1 MQPARLRD
9 WVELME
15 RFNLWL
21 TIDQH
26 SKVLCFG
33 PQCEMNDIALH
44 CFAGMGVNVHVLP
57 DGHEPEFCENNDY
70 CSS

>member
-1 MQPARLRD
+1 
-9 WVELME
+9 VELME

-44 CFAGMGVNVHVLP
+44 CFAGMSVNVHVLP
-57 DGHEPEFCENNDY
+57 DGHEPEPLTTSQED
-70 CSS
+70 

>member
-1 MQPARLRD
+1 MQPAKLRD

-57 DGHEPEFCENNDY
+57 DGYEPEPLTTSDHR
-70 CSS
+70 

>member
-1 MQPARLRD
+1 MQPSKLRD
-9 WVELME
+9 WLELME

-57 DGHEPEFCENNDY
+57 DGHEPEPLTT
-70 CSS
+70 SGTH